1 MAYRKYL
8 ILLALI
14 FFTLA
19 AEAQQDST
27 AVADSTAERLY
38 HSGDWEQLIIFGKN
52 EVAKGNDFP
61 GLRFKLGYAYMLK
74 GNYKA
79 ALAEF
84 DKTLAQD
91 SYNATARL
99 FAYYCNTYLNNS
111 LGVSY
116 QAKYLDKQ
124 TLSSLKISPFGL
136 IDASAETG
144 IKLPNNDQ
152 RDNGFFERI
161 GLSNRLSWRWQLEQ
175 SGLLFKQNILRGGF
189 RDHFTQTGRTDRQW
203 EYFLKTKFALNSSVQ
218 LIGSYHYLHTS
229 YRNNYYHSN
238 LGLIGIKYN
247 TRYFDL
253 QGDWQFGKLINN
265 VLKQYNAKVDFYPTG
280 NLNLYT
286 GSRVSLLN
294 MDGDNRF
301 IYNQTIGFKA
311 IDKVWLESSVTFG
324 NQDDYQ
330 DADGLYVYNSIDPT
344 TFRCG
349 ETAFYQLSGH
359 ALLNLNY
366 IYERKTD
373 IYRSTKYNQNSI
385 TLGMIWKF

>member
-1 MAYRKYL
+1 MVYRKYL
-8 ILLALI
+8 ILLAFI
-14 FFTLA
+14 FLVSA
-19 AEAQQDST
+19 ARAQQDST
-27 AVADSTAERLY
+27 AMVDSTAEKLY
-38 HSGDWEQLIIFGKN
+38 HAGDWDQLIIFGKN
-52 EVAKGNDFP
+52 AVTKGLTYP

-79 ALAEF
+79 ALTQF
-84 DKTLAQD
+84 DETLAED
-91 SYNATARL
+91 AYNSTAHL

-111 LGVSY
+111 LGASY
-116 QAKYLDKQ
+116 HAKYLEKE
-124 TLSSLKISPFGL
+124 TLSSLNISPFGL
-136 IDASAETG
+136 IDVAAETG

-161 GLSNRLSWRWQLEQ
+161 GVSNRLSWRLQLEQ
-175 SGLLFKQNILRGGF
+175 SALLFKQNILRGGF
-189 RDHFTQTGRTDRQW
+189 RDHYNQTGRTDRQW
-203 EYFLKTKFALNSSVQ
+203 EYFLKTKFALSSEIQ
-218 LIGSYHYLHTS
+218 LIGSYHYLRTS

-253 QGDWQFGKLINN
+253 QGDWEFGKLIDKT
-265 VLKQYNAKVDFYPTG
+265 VKQYNARVDFYPTG
-280 NLNLYT
+280 NLNLYA

-294 MDGDNRF
+294 MDGNNRF
-301 IYNQTIGFKA
+301 VYNQAVGFKA
-311 IDKVWLESSVTFG
+311 ISKVWLESSVTFG
-324 NQDDYQ
+324 NLDNYL

-344 TFRCG
+344 MFKCG
-349 ETAFYQLSGH
+349 QTVFYQLGRH

-373 IYRSTKYNQNSI
+373 IYRYAKYNQNSI